1 MEDNCLEAFRET
13 YIMMGRHYGLP
24 YYVLLLYYTYTI
36 TRHYVWHYVL
46 CKPRCLPIM
55 ISISINAS
63 KQLS

>member
-24 YYVLLLYYTYTI
+24 YYVLLLYYAYTI
-36 TRHYVWHYVL
+36 TRHYVLLSYS
-46 CKPRCLPIM
+46 KPRCLPIM
-55 ISISINAS
+55 ISVSINAS